1 MHSQWLFK
9 TSDAPLRE
17 ILIAELSVL
26 GFDSF
31 DEDEQH
37 LRAYPSLAEIGEEE
51 VRGVAERYG
60 VAFHREEIPEQNW
73 NAIWEQ
79 QFEPVIVEGFCT
91 VRADFHQLPV
101 TTPYEVVITPK
112 MSFGTGHHAT
122 TQLMITE
129 MKDLDFTGRHVF
141 DFGTG
146 TGILAVLASL
156 LGAASVLAVDN
167 DVWSYEN
174 ALENA
179 GRNNSGNISI
189 KKGSLELAQGDSYDI
204 ILANINRHILLHYMK
219 PIHDLLRPGGTILMS
234 GLLEGDFQVVDEAA
248 RAAGFVP
255 VHQRQQEQW
264 IVLRMQRAA
273 V

>member
-1 MHSQWLFK
+1 MHIQWLFK
-9 TSDAPLRE
+9 TSDTALRE

-31 DEDEQH
+31 DEDEHH
-37 LRAYPSLAEIGEEE
+37 LRAYPSLAE
-51 VRGVAERYG
+51 VAEDEVKEVADRYG
-60 VAFHREEIPEQNW
+60 VSFHREEIQEQNW

-101 TTPYEVVITPK
+101 STPYEVIITPK

-129 MKDLDFTGRHVF
+129 MKELDFRDKTVF

-156 LGAASVLAVDN
+156 LGASAVLAVDN
-167 DVWSYEN
+167 DIWSYEN

-179 GRNNSGNISI
+179 GRNNRSNVAI
-189 KKGSLELAQGDSYDI
+189 KKGSLELAQGESYDV

-219 PIHDLLRPGGTILMS
+219 PMYELLRPGGTILMS

-248 RAAGFVP
+248 RAAGFTP
-255 VHQRQQEQW
+255 VYRRQQEQW
-264 IVLRMQRAA
+264 IVLRMER